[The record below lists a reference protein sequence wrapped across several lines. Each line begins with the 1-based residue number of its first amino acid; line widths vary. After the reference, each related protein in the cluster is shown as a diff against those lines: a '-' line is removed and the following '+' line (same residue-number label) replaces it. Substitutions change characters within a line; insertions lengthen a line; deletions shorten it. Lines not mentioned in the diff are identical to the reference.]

1 MHTKPVA
8 EHADAY
14 LDWLNRLP
22 IASITE
28 LHGGSSL
35 ITGSAKAVTP
45 FGPLAGRTTVHVEDR
60 GDDLAVISFMCG
72 TTPVML
78 ALSGDNFYGL
88 LNELIAV
95 AANDRQAELREQLR
109 EAIA

>member
-8 EHADAY
+8 EHAAAY

-45 FGPLAGRTTVHVEDR
+45 FGPLAGRTTVHVEDQ
-60 GDDLAVISFMCG
+60 GVDSAVITFMCG

-78 ALSGDNFYGL
+78 ALAGDNY
-88 LNELIAV
+88 LNLVRELIAH
-95 AANDRQAELREQLR
+95 AATHRQAELTDALQQ
-109 EAIA
+109 AIA